1 MNYRGAVLLI
11 ANNAPPVRGGSSVV
25 YAGIAQH
32 AKDHIILLAPK
43 FSYLDGLPLIGWR
56 GHDRTAPYSVSRLKL
71 LRTPIGGPR
80 DHGLLAKLRFRALD
94 LGISLRLAA
103 SVIRLLLTK
112 PVGAVCIGELVS
124 SGWVLALLRWWP
136 NLGRPRL
143 RRVVYIHGEEITTR
157 DRYDPDGQ
165 RRRRALAG
173 ADLAIVVSR
182 FTADAVRNLIGE
194 VPSPRIVLIENGV
207 DAEKFAPRPPQP
219 SLIARYGLEGK
230 FVFLAVCR
238 LLEKKGVD
246 HAIRA
251 FANIYR
257 TDPDCRYL
265 VVGTGPFADRLAA
278 IAAESGVSDAVIF
291 AGDVPDEDLADHYN
305 LGDVFL
311 MPNRALPD
319 GDTEG
324 FGLVFLEANAAGR
337 PAIAGRDG
345 GSTDAVKDGVNGLV
359 VDGNSIP
366 EIEAAMRRLRDDP
379 ALRTQLAAHGLERAG
394 TMDWSRKTR
403 LFLDACLGEL

>member
-1 MNYRGAVLLI
+1 MNRRDMVLMI

-32 AKDHIILLAPK
+32 ARDRIILLAPK
-43 FSYLDGLPLIGWR
+43 LSYLDGLPLIGWR
-56 GHDRTAPYSVSRLKL
+56 GHDRSVPYHVIRLRL

-80 DHGLLAKLRFRALD
+80 NQGFLAKLRFRALD
-94 LGISLRLAA
+94 LGIRGRLAA
-103 SVIRLLLTK
+103 TIVRLLMTR
-112 PVGAVCIGELVS
+112 PIGAVCIGELVS
-124 SGWVLALLRWWP
+124 SGWILAMLRWWP
-136 NLGRPRL
+136 NL
-143 RRVVYIHGEEITTR
+143 RRIVYIHGEEITTR
-157 DRYDPDGQ
+157 DRYDPNGE

-182 FTADAVRNLIGE
+182 FTADAVRQLIGQ
-194 VPSPRIVLIENGV
+194 VASPEIVLIGNGV

-219 SLIARYGLEGK
+219 SLIARYGLEGR
-230 FVFLAVCR
+230 FVFIAVCR

-251 FANIYR
+251 FAALHR
-257 TDPDCRYL
+257 SDPDCRYL
-265 VVGTGPFADRLAA
+265 IVGTGPYAEQLEA

-291 AGDVPDEDLADHYN
+291 AGDVPDEDLADHYS
-305 LGDVFL
+305 LGHVFL
-311 MPNRALPD
+311 MPNRALAD

-324 FGLVFLEANAAGR
+324 FGLVFLEANAAGL

-345 GSTDAVKDGVNGLV
+345 GSTDAVENEVNGLV

-366 EIEAAMRRLRDDP
+366 EIEAAMRRMRDDP
-379 ALRTQLAAHGLERAG
+379 ALRAALATKGLERAV

-403 LFLDACLGEL
+403 MFLDACLGEA